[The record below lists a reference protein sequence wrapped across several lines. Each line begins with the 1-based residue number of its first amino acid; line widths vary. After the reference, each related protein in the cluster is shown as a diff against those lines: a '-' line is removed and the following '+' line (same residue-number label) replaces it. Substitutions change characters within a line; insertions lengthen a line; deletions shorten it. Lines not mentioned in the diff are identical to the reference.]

1 MRAWSPWRH
10 GGPHLVVPQRGCR
23 WSRRKGLWCCWTCFS
38 LWRVG
43 FDGTLLARHGGL
55 QMETRLI
62 RLPALAM
69 CDLRRTRCNRGPIYP
84 RWTMPNEKYK
94 ISLGGY
100 LRPSCLSSGTIA
112 NHLGACQQRHWRIW
126 RLSNQERRYAAQ
138 PLAPPA
144 PRSQFVINRS
154 RQNPAPVFL
163 GWRAQGPGCD
173 QRR

>member
-23 WSRRKGLWCCWTCFS
+23 WSRRKGRWCCCTCFS

-84 RWTMPNEKYK
+84 RWIMPNEKYK
-94 ISLGGY
+94 TSWSIEKYKTSWSMQADVIRRSRSDHSVAPEDRSYVLIKHDEVRCSPHR
-100 LRPSCLSSGTIA
+100 LRPEVTFRFGGLS
-112 NHLGACQQRHWRIW
+112 
-126 RLSNQERRYAAQ
+126 AAR
-138 PLAPPA
+138 PA
-144 PRSQFVINRS
+144 RS
-154 RQNPAPVFL
+154 
-163 GWRAQGPGCD
+163 
-173 QRR
+173 